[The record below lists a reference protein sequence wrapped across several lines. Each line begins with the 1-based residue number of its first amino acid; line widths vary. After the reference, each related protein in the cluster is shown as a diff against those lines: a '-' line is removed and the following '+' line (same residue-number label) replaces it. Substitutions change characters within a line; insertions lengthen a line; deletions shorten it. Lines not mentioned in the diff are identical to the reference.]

1 MAWLDAALPWYVNS
15 GPDHSVI
22 DRKTKGGNV
31 FLRAVPPQRDWERR
45 ESEILTILA
54 VLIAAVSVLVL

>member
-1 MAWLDAALPWYVNS
+1 MNS

-45 ESEILTILA
+45 ESEIFTIKT
-54 VLIAAVSVLVL
+54 VSVTAVSVLVL

>member
-1 MAWLDAALPWYVNS
+1 MAWLDAALARYVNS

-22 DRKTKGGNV
+22 DCKTKGGNV

-45 ESEILTILA
+45 EREIFTIKTA
-54 VLIAAVSVLVL
+54 SVTAVSVLVL